1 MKGFTTLVWLEYR
14 RSWVWGAALIGSLA
28 FWAWGLNQVNVRDIG
43 EQLGIRA
50 GLLGI
55 ATALGGLVL
64 CFMIGRIRS
73 ETRQGQYQILLLT
86 PPAGYVHI
94 AARYVFAL
102 AVAVLYFVGIGG
114 LAWWIL
120 AQTGLS
126 LDAGTAAQLV
136 LVCPFYAIGAVL
148 IPLLSWTLLLMI
160 FVSAYRISGSGWIP
174 GTVMMLGSPLVM
186 RWYGDW
192 LIDISYTLPGW
203 RLFEGVRTLIANTS
217 WGAEVDTSGVT
228 ALVVPQEPLW
238 GMLLLA
244 LVMLVIAGRIW
255 QEVEG

>member
-1 MKGFTTLVWLEYR
+1 MRKFMTLLWIEYR
-14 RSWVWGAALIGSLA
+14 RSWVWAAALIGSLA
-28 FWAWGLNQVNVRDIG
+28 FWAWGLHQVNASNIG

-50 GLLGI
+50 GLLVFAAG
-55 ATALGGLVL
+55 LGGLVL

-86 PPAGYVHI
+86 PPAGYLHV

-102 AVAVLYFVGIGG
+102 AVAAIYFMGIGG
-114 LAWWIL
+114 LAWWIVGH
-120 AQTGLS
+120 TGLV
-126 LDAGTAAQLV
+126 LDAGTVAQLV
-136 LVCPFYAIGAVL
+136 LVCPFYVIGLVL

-174 GTVMMLGSPLVM
+174 GTVMVLGSPFVLS
-186 RWYGDW
+186 WYGDW
-192 LIDISYTLPGW
+192 LIHISYSLPGW
-203 RLFEGVRTLIANTS
+203 RLFETVRALVASTS
-217 WGAEVDTSGVT
+217 WGAEIDTSGVT
-228 ALVVPQEPLW
+228 ALLLPQEPLW

-244 LVMLVIAGRIW
+244 VAMLAIAGRIW